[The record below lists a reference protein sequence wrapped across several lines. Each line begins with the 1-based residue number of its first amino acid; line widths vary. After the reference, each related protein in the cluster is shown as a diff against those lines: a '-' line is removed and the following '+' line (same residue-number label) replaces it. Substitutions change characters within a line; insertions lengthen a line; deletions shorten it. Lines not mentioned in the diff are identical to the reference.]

1 MMVRIHLWKP
11 NAFVME
17 LVYVSDSK
25 SEFCG
30 FESHRRHQRIIMATR
45 NDITGDEIKS
55 KGPSKAYL
63 DNYDLI
69 WGKKKEEKPSEDEID
84 IDPEDPDK

>member
-1 MMVRIHLWKP
+1 MMVRIHLRK
-11 NAFVME
+11 
-17 LVYVSDSK
+17 LK
-25 SEFCG
+25 
-30 FESHRRHQRIIMATR
+30 RIDMATR

-69 WGKKKEEKPSEDEID
+69 WSKKKEEKPSEDEID